1 MERIHLVRRWTAA
14 AIVVLV
20 FVGVAQETFAQRRG
34 GGPRQST
41 ATQAPPSTSAGAATS
56 NGASNVTPSNGGRF
70 TSTMTF
76 VSPPPDAP
84 RSSFPFAPGLRPGFF
99 GTGAFWFWG
108 GGLWAPGIPS
118 SAYGAGVLMGP
129 PLEGAPVGG
138 VQLDIDPRSAQVY
151 VDGAYV
157 GVVED
162 FSGYFRHLD
171 VAAGPHSIA
180 IVASDYEPLI
190 LELIVTPGRT
200 VTHRATL
207 SRAYGR

>member
-1 MERIHLVRRWTAA
+1 MESIHLARRWTAA
-14 AIVVLV
+14 AIVVFV

-34 GGPRQST
+34 GGSPQAT
-41 ATQAPPSTSAGAATS
+41 APQTQPAAPSPSPAD
-56 NGASNVTPSNGGRF
+56 GRF
-70 TSTMTF
+70 TSTMKF
-76 VSPPPDAP
+76 VPPPADAP
-84 RSSFPFAPGLRPGFF
+84 RSSFPFAPFAPGLRPGFF

-118 SAYGAGVLMGP
+118 SAYGAGVVLGP
-129 PLEGAPVGG
+129 PLEGAPAGG
-138 VQLDIDPRSAQVY
+138 VQLDIDPRGAQVY

-171 VAAGPHSIA
+171 LAAGPHSIA

-190 LELIVTPGRT
+190 LDLIITPGRT

-207 SRAYGR
+207 VRAYGR